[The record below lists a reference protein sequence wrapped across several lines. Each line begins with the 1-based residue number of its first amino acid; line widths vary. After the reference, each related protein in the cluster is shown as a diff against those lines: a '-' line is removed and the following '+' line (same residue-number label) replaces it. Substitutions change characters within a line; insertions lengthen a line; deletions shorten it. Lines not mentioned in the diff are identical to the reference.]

1 MNTNKPELLV
11 PAGDIDCIRAAVQNG
26 ADSVYFGAELFSA
39 RANAKNFSLNELE
52 EIIKYCKI
60 RNVKTHLA
68 LNTLITDDEFPKAF
82 EIAKQAYLYGLDAII
97 VQDLGFAKTI
107 IQNFPSLEVHASTQM
122 SVHNLEGVLELQNL
136 GFKRVVLSRELSIP
150 EIEYIKNN
158 SNIELEIFIH
168 GALCISYSGQ
178 CLFSSLIGGRSR

>member
-26 ADSVYFGAELFSA
+26 ADAVYFGAELFSA
-39 RANAKNFSLNELE
+39 RANAKNFSLAELE
-52 EIIKYCKI
+52 EIIKYCKL

-68 LNTLITDDEFPKAF
+68 LNTLITDDEYLKAF
-82 EIAKQAYLYGLDAII
+82 EIAKHAYMCGLDAII

-107 IQNFPSLEVHASTQM
+107 IKSFPSLEVHASTQM